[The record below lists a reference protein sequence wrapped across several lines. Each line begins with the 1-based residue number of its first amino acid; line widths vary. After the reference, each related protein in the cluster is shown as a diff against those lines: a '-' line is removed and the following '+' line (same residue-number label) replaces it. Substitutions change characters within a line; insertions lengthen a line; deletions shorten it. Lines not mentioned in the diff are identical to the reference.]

1 LTLINT
7 DCYTS
12 PMAQNEL
19 TEQDIR
25 EIDEDTRFE
34 RMMDAAS

>member
-1 LTLINT
+1 LTLIDT
-7 DCYTS
+7 RCYTS
-12 PMAQNEL
+12 PMAQSEL

-25 EIDEDTRFE
+25 EIEEDARFE